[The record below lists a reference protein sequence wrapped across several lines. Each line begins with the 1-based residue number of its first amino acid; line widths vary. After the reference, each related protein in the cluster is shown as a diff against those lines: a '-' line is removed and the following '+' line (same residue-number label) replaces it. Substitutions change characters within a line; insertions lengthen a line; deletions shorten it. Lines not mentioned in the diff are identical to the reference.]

1 MAAKTKKN
9 GSPLPAAAK
18 KTSPAKSPA
27 GFSGSSRR
35 KSSEL
40 KNLEAVSTRGSRRIN
55 LLKMIDCHE
64 GVQLIHMEIPG
75 KRDVEGFARD
85 LIVMVTDGNTVL
97 TDMFITSIGERR
109 SADGTDVARKNHRGY
124 WCRVAIR
131 ISDRPESFEEKR
143 RILDRVAA
151 VSNCLVFVDI
161 VFSNHSHYLTLFL
174 RNIYSYLT
182 CLKTILMGTCSWS
195 TTIGWTILVVQ

>member
-1 MAAKTKKN
+1 MHIMAKTKKTAF
-9 GSPLPAAAK
+9 PLVVAK
-18 KTSPAKSPA
+18 KNSPAKTPA
-27 GFSGSSRR
+27 VFSGSPRR

-40 KNLEAVSTRGSRRIN
+40 KKLEAVSTRGSRRIN

-97 TDMFITSIGERR
+97 TDLFITAIGERR

-131 ISDRPESFEEKR
+131 ISDRPESWDEKR
-143 RILDRVAA
+143 GVLDRIAA
-151 VSNCLVFVDI
+151 VSFVFV
-161 VFSNHSHYLTLFL
+161 LL
-174 RNIYSYLT
+174 
-182 CLKTILMGTCSWS
+182 CS
-195 TTIGWTILVVQ
+195 